1 MPAALDDALADGLAI
16 TDRRLTA
23 FEHDAVAI
31 AETFGRDAQMHLA
44 LAPQHDFVRFR
55 IVHDDDRRIF
65 LGQLVERLAEL
76 DVVLALLGRDRDRE
90 HRRIWL
96 DLGHRRGWGACPRP
110 PRPRVWPFRFWGAHR

>member
-44 LAPQHDFVRFR
+44 LAPQYDFVRFR

-76 DVVLALLGRDRDRE
+76 DVVLALLARDRDRE

-96 DLGHRRGWGACPRP
+96 DLGNRPVRVLACAQ
-110 PRPRVWPFRFWGAHR
+110 RVA